1 MQTEMPF
8 FEGPEDALREA
19 VRAIGG
25 PKKVGPMLW
34 PDKTPDAAARLLQDC
49 LNAGRSEKLDL
60 SQVLFILRAA
70 RDTGFHAAF
79 QYLAADAGYDARP
92 VSREEEEDRTTAI
105 IASAST
111 TLAQALATLERL
123 KEASGH
129 SAAGVRVVK

>member
-49 LNAGRSEKLDL
+49 LNAGRSEKLEL

-70 RDTGFHAAF
+70 RDAGFHAAF
-79 QYLAADAGYDARP
+79 QFIGADVGYEVRP
-92 VSREEEEDRTTAI
+92 VTREEEVDRVTSIIETTSAQLATAI
-105 IASAST
+105 
-111 TLAQALATLERL
+111 ATLQRL
-123 KEASGH
+123 Q
-129 SAAGVRVVK
+129 SARRVA

>member
-49 LNAGRSEKLDL
+49 LNAGRSEKLEL

-70 RDTGFHAAF
+70 RDAGFHAAF
-79 QYLAADAGYDARP
+79 QFIGADVGYDVRP
-92 VSREEEEDRTTAI
+92 VTREEEVDRLTSVIENT
-105 IASAST
+105 SAQLST
-111 TLAQALATLERL
+111 ALATLQRL
-123 KEASGH
+123 QQDR
-129 SAAGVRVVK
+129 RVA

>member
-49 LNAGRSEKLDL
+49 LNAGRSEKLEL

-70 RDTGFHAAF
+70 RDAGFHAAF
-79 QYLAADAGYDARP
+79 QFIGADVGYEVRP
-92 VSREEEEDRTTAI
+92 VTREEEVDRITSVIESTSAQLATAI
-105 IASAST
+105 
-111 TLAQALATLERL
+111 ATLQRL
-123 KEASGH
+123 QTES
-129 SAAGVRVVK
+129 RVA